1 MQVLWDNGNDFFC
14 DKKLLFCF
22 IKKVPMTGLV
32 QNLENFPEKSPHFK
46 RIIKSLEKL

>member
-14 DKKLLFCF
+14 DKKLPFCS

-32 QNLENFPEKSPHFK
+32 QNLETFPEKSPHFK
-46 RIIKSLEKL
+46 RIIISLEKL